1 MYTNQNKVCI
11 CGSEENSNSS
21 RAELNA
27 FLNALEMAINSQTEA
42 IIFTD
47 SAYVANPIK
56 LNWLNNKWKS
66 QDYKGI
72 KNIDLWLQVKSLL
85 ELSKAKVEQI
95 PRKLNSE
102 ADKFSKLA
110 REGVYG
116 YRSVIHF

>member
-1 MYTNQNKVCI
+1 MYTNRNKICV
-11 CGSEENSNSS
+11 CGSEKKSTSC
-21 RAELNA
+21 RAELLA
-27 FLNALEMAINSQTEA
+27 FIQALEMAVNSQMNA
-42 IIFTD
+42 IVFTD

-56 LNWLNNKWKS
+56 LNLLDNWES
-66 QDYKGI
+66 QDYAGL
-72 KNIDLWLQVKSLL
+72 KNMDLWLQVKPLL

-95 PRKLNSE
+95 PRRLNTE

>member
-1 MYTNQNKVCI
+1 MYTNNNKICI
-11 CGSEENSNSS
+11 CGTEQKSTSC
-21 RAELNA
+21 RAELLA
-27 FLNALEMAINSQTEA
+27 FINALEMAINSQMYA

-56 LNWLNNKWKS
+56 LNWLNNWRS
-66 QDYKGI
+66 QGYSGI
-72 KNIDLWLQVKSLL
+72 KNVDLWLRVVPLL
-85 ELSKAKVEQI
+85 ELSKAKVEKI

>member
-1 MYTNQNKVCI
+1 M
-11 CGSEENSNSS
+11 CGSEKKSTSC
-21 RAELNA
+21 RAELLA
-27 FLNALEMAINSQTEA
+27 FVNALEMAVNSQSRA

-47 SAYVANPIK
+47 SAYVANTIK
-56 LNWLNNKWKS
+56 LNLLDNWKS

-72 KNIDLWLQVKSLL
+72 KNIDLWLQVAPLL

-116 YRSVIHF
+116 YRAVIHF